1 MTIVAR
7 PLALL
12 LVLGSIA
19 ACTPALSPQQRID
32 AQEMTAVTPLRAK
45 YAPAVDGLDVK
56 GDTLVV
62 GVDLQGLSD
71 MDELDEVD
79 MKHDILSKWRAA
91 WIDAHP
97 NAHATIHV
105 QFLDFRGNQ
114 ESAESV
120 KV

>member
-1 MTIVAR
+1 
-7 PLALL
+7 
-12 LVLGSIA
+12 
-19 ACTPALSPQQRID
+19 
-32 AQEMTAVTPLRAK
+32 
-45 YAPAVDGLDVK
+45 VDGLDIK

-79 MKHDILSKWRAA
+79 MKHDVLRKWRAA
-91 WIDAHP
+91 WLAAHP
-97 NAHATIHV
+97 GGHAILHV